1 MYGGTGDGGSAKN
14 LVSEGSA
21 RYGRNASG
29 MLIIAL
35 VLHSDLRKR
44 TRGCMLKVGDE
55 APDFDLEAVT
65 SGRVH
70 RVKLSDFRGRNVVIA
85 FHPLD
90 WTPT

>member
-1 MYGGTGDGGSAKN
+1 
-14 LVSEGSA
+14 
-21 RYGRNASG
+21 
-29 MLIIAL
+29 
-35 VLHSDLRKR
+35 
-44 TRGCMLKVGDE
+44 MLKIGDE

-70 RVKLSDFRGRNVVIA
+70 RVKLSDFRGRYVVIA

>member
-1 MYGGTGDGGSAKN
+1 
-14 LVSEGSA
+14 
-21 RYGRNASG
+21 
-29 MLIIAL
+29 
-35 VLHSDLRKR
+35 
-44 TRGCMLKVGDE
+44 MLKVGDK